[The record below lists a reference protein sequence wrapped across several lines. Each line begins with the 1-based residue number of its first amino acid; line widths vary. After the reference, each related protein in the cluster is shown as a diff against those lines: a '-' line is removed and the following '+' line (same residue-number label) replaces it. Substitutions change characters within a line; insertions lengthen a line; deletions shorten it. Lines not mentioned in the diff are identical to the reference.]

1 MKQLFII
8 LVLSAAAMSA
18 SAKIIVPNTDN
29 TGNAHRGKA
38 NSPFRNTEIDIS
50 NNKIAFDHL
59 PKNTTDYYV
68 LDANGH
74 AKLSGTLNMVNNT
87 PKLPKGTFTIILKQ
101 GTSTKIFGWLK
112 GAVVTSSK

>member
-8 LVLSAAAMSA
+8 LVLTAAAMSA
-18 SAKIIVPNTDN
+18 SAKIIVTGTDN
-29 TGNAHRGKA
+29 TGNERKSGS
-38 NSPFRNTEIDIS
+38 NSLFRNTKIELS

-68 LDANGH
+68 LDSSGH
-74 AKLSGTLNMVNNT
+74 ARHSGTLSRANNT
-87 PKLPKGTFTIILKQ
+87 PKLPKGAFTIILKQ

-112 GAVVTSSK
+112 EAVVKG